1 VEIVVI
7 GGGVGG
13 LTAALALAQGGH
25 RVQVLERAARFAQS
39 GPGLRLA
46 PNATA
51 VLSRLGIL
59 DQVLDLGARPRR
71 AVLRDLASGAQ
82 LAELDLGAPLTAR
95 YGTPYVVVGRADLL
109 SVLTDACIDA
119 DVELRPGRTVTSVD
133 QSRLV
138 SSIMGGAV
146 VACADGQMYAGDVVV
161 AADGAG
167 SVAKALL
174 GGGEPSGEGWAAYR
188 ATVSHHELGGSPCD
202 EVVAWT
208 GPDAHFARYP
218 IRVGETYEQVAV
230 FRSLLYPLAGAAS
243 PGGAGQDLAWGGP
256 EELDEAFSWSAE
268 PVRSAVRGMR
278 RDRCWRMIGRVPLP
292 SWAVDRVVLLGDV
305 VHPMPAYL
313 AQGACQAIEDAAAL
327 ADALADC
334 PESHRV
340 SAALAGYQARRAPRA
355 IRVARACQVWES
367 SPPPRHPADDYAAS
381 DWLYAPPRL
390 APAPRVGAPRPA
402 LRTPR
407 SAPCV
412 GALRPASALLR
423 RCSGAAQAP
432 IPATAAPNRRDR
444 REIVVF
450 AMAAL
455 RAVHGARSRQRRP
468 LVPAGTPATEV
479 GY

>member
-25 RVQVLERAARFAQS
+25 RVQVLERASRFAQS

-51 VLSRLGIL
+51 VLARLGLL

-71 AVLRDLASGAQ
+71 AVLRDLGRGVQ

-95 YGTPYVVVGRADLL
+95 YGTPYVVISRADLL
-109 SVLTDACIDA
+109 SLLTDACVDA
-119 DVELRPGRTVTSVD
+119 DVELRPGRAVTSVD
-133 QSRLV
+133 QSRFA

-146 VACADGQMYAGDVVV
+146 VTCADGRMCAGDVVV
-161 AADGAG
+161 AADGAQ
-167 SVAKALL
+167 SVARALL

-188 ATVSHHELGGSPCD
+188 ATVSIDALGDSPCD
-202 EVVAWT
+202 EVVAWM

-218 IRVGETYEQVAV
+218 IRVGEAYEQVAV
-230 FRSLLYPLAGAAS
+230 FRSHLYPLVGAAS
-243 PGGAGQDLAWGGP
+243 PGGAGQGLAWGGP

-268 PVRSAVRGMR
+268 PVRAAVREMP
-278 RDRCWRMIGRVPLP
+278 RDKCWRMIGRAPLP

-334 PESHRV
+334 PGPHRV
-340 SAALAGYQARRAPRA
+340 AAALAGYQARRAPRA
-355 IRVARACQVWES
+355 IRVARARQVWES
-367 SPPPRHPADDYAAS
+367 GPPRCRPADDYAAS
-381 DWLYAPPRL
+381 DWLYAPPR
-390 APAPRVGAPRPA
+390 
-402 LRTPR
+402 
-407 SAPCV
+407 
-412 GALRPASALLR
+412 
-423 RCSGAAQAP
+423 
-432 IPATAAPNRRDR
+432 
-444 REIVVF
+444 
-450 AMAAL
+450 
-455 RAVHGARSRQRRP
+455 
-468 LVPAGTPATEV
+468 
-479 GY
+479 

>member
-1 VEIVVI
+1 MEIVVI

-25 RVQVLERAARFAQS
+25 RVQVLERASRFAQS

-51 VLSRLGIL
+51 VLARLGLL

-71 AVLRDLASGAQ
+71 AVLRDLSSGAQ

-95 YGTPYVVVGRADLL
+95 YGTPYVVAGRADLL
-109 SVLTDACIDA
+109 SVLTDACVDA

-133 QSRLV
+133 QSRFA
-138 SSIMGGAV
+138 SSVMGGAV
-146 VACADGQMYAGDVVV
+146 VACADGQTYAGDVVV
-161 AADGAG
+161 AADGAQ

-188 ATVSHHELGGSPCD
+188 ATGSYDQLGGDLWD

-208 GPDAHFARYP
+208 GPDANFARYP

-230 FRSLLYPLAGAAS
+230 FRSHLYPLAGAAS
-243 PGGAGQDLAWGGP
+243 PGGAGQGLAWGGP

-268 PVRSAVRGMR
+268 PVRTAVRRMP
-278 RDRCWRMIGRVPLP
+278 RDKCWRMIGRAPLP

-334 PESHRV
+334 PGPHRV
-340 SAALAGYQARRAPRA
+340 AAALVGYQARRAPRA
-355 IRVARACQVWES
+355 MRVARARQVWES
-367 SPPPRHPADDYAAS
+367 GPLPRRPADDYTAS

-390 APAPRVGAPRPA
+390 APFSVPGAP
-402 LRTPR
+402 L
-407 SAPCV
+407 
-412 GALRPASALLR
+412 GA
-423 RCSGAAQAP
+423 
-432 IPATAAPNRRDR
+432 
-444 REIVVF
+444 V
-450 AMAAL
+450 
-455 RAVHGARSRQRRP
+455 
-468 LVPAGTPATEV
+468 
-479 GY
+479 